1 MVDFDRRGRPTGWS
15 DFIKPITQSTKT
27 EWSRNADCRAEGD
40 ASQEPPLMHDLNNHD
55 QSVKTDW
62 EEDSWLYVYQN
73 CNMDQQPNSLK
84 DNGLYCFLS
93 VCLYLPV
100 TNHRSKSMG
109 VAVRCPHRHPS
120 IHGGPARD
128 LCYGVLSNSVSC
140 SNTLLNIRHC
150 LSIRCIRWIRNI
162 SFYDGRYYWN
172 LDAGLPKYSR
182 LDQAVV
188 NEYRRNDI
196 CRSSRQCSG
205 STYSCFFRC
214 FRIFVSF
221 KNFYHSQEGW
231 ANGLFHHLN
240 CTVGTG
246 FL

>member
-1 MVDFDRRGRPTGWS
+1 MLVIERRETHRKSRRSCMTWITTTSLSRPTEKKTADS
-15 DFIKPITQSTKT
+15 ACIK
-27 EWSRNADCRAEGD
+27 
-40 ASQEPPLMHDLNNHD
+40 
-55 QSVKTDW
+55 
-62 EEDSWLYVYQN
+62 N

-128 LCYGVLSNSVSC
+128 LCYGVLSHSVSC

-182 LDQAVV
+182 LDQAVM
-188 NEYRRNDI
+188 NEYRRNDV

-221 KNFYHSQEGW
+221 KNFYHSQED
-231 ANGLFHHLN
+231 
-240 CTVGTG
+240 
-246 FL
+246 